1 MNGEGF
7 QELVLKKLE
16 FLDTLAND
24 VADIKKGQSNLD
36 KIDASQIRME
46 GELIEKVRVLFDA
59 REAQNDVRT
68 DNAYS

>member
-46 GELIEKVRVLFDA
+46 GELTEIG
-59 REAQNDVRT
+59 
-68 DNAYS
+68 

>member
-16 FLDTLAND
+16 VLDTLAND

-59 REAQNDVRT
+59 REAQNDV
-68 DNAYS
+68 